1 MRAFGRCARLLVWFA
16 ACALSAGVVAQQN
29 RSTSHSADADG
40 SIVRVAQAERA
51 RALETSAHTYPNKP
65 IRYISPYA
73 PGGST
78 SFIARLIGQ
87 QLTEAWGQQVVVD
100 NRGGAN
106 TIIGTQAAVTA
117 RADGYTLV
125 SLGATLP
132 GNHWLAKTPYDAL
145 KDIAAIATVSKY
157 ENVLVVPPSLPVNT
171 VADLIALAKAK
182 PGQIT
187 YGSSSIGGPTHL
199 LAELFNTVAGIKTLQ
214 IPYKGG
220 GPAVTDLMGGH
231 IQFFFS
237 NPVNVAAQIKN
248 ARLRAL
254 GVTGESRNVAF
265 PDVPTFAEEGLPGM
279 SLSNWQGVGGPAGIP
294 KSIIDKVAGE
304 IRKLVAKP
312 DTKEKLNAAGS
323 EPYYNNPEQTAALI
337 RSDIV
342 KYGKII
348 KDANIKVD

>member
-1 MRAFGRCARLLVWFA
+1 MSACRRFARLLGWFVISAFGA
-16 ACALSAGVVAQQN
+16 AAAAQQ
-29 RSTSHSADADG
+29 D
-40 SIVRVAQAERA
+40 
-51 RALETSAHTYPNKP
+51 YPNKP

-106 TIIGTQAAVTA
+106 TIIGTLLAVNS
-117 RADGYTLV
+117 RPDGYTLV
-125 SLGATLP
+125 SLGGTLA

-145 KDIAAIATVSKY
+145 KDIAPIATVSSY

-171 VADLIALAKAK
+171 VKELIALAKAK

-199 LAELFNTVAGIKTLQ
+199 LAELFNTVAGVKTLH

-231 IQFFFS
+231 IHFFFS
-237 NPVNVAAQIKN
+237 NPVNVAAQIRN
-248 ARLRAL
+248 GRLRAIA
-254 GVTGESRNVAF
+254 VTGQSRNGTF
-265 PDVPTFAEEGLPGM
+265 PDVPTFAEEGLPAM
-279 SLSNWQGVGGPAGIP
+279 TLTNWQGVGGPAGIP
-294 KSIIDKVAGE
+294 KPIIDRISAE
-304 IRKLVAKP
+304 IRKLVARP
-312 DTKEKLNAAGS
+312 DTKEKLNAQGS

-337 RSDIV
+337 RSDIA

-348 KDANIKVD
+348 KDANIKAE